1 MLSGVED
8 INSGEAWINDAS
20 VNTELAEARK
30 LLGLCPQFD
39 ALMANLTAREHLKIF
54 AMIRGVPADIAPD
67 LIDRTITD
75 MDLTLKADERTSG
88 YSGGNKR
95 KLSVALSMV
104 ANPTVNFLDE
114 PSTGMDPE
122 TRRFMWNYIAS
133 VREGRALV
141 LTTHSMEEAD
151 ALCSKIGIMIR
162 GQLRALG
169 SSQQLK
175 SQYGEGFQCMI
186 RLGEVSFNLAC
197 VCVCVCVC
205 VRARARARARWLLA
219 SASTL
224 STRPNPLA
232 SFCIPSPCLL
242 LVACC
247 LCRPYCTH
255 YPHAALPFLNMCVS
269 TSPTGEGR
277 SCCWWR
283 FTVQRG
289 RPNDEWAV

>member
-1 MLSGVED
+1 MVSMLSGVED

-186 RLGEVSFNLAC
+186 RLGEVSFNHALA
-197 VCVCVCVC
+197 
-205 VRARARARARWLLA
+205 LA
-219 SASTL
+219 ACFSTD
-224 STRPNPLA
+224 S
-232 SFCIPSPCLL
+232 
-242 LVACC
+242 
-247 LCRPYCTH
+247 
-255 YPHAALPFLNMCVS
+255 
-269 TSPTGEGR
+269 
-277 SCCWWR
+277 
-283 FTVQRG
+283 QQ
-289 RPNDEWAV
+289 